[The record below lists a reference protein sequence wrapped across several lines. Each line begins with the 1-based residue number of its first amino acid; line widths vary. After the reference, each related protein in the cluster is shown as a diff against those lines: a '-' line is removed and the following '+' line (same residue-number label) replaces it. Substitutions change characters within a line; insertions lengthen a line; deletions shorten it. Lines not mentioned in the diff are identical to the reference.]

1 MKTTAAVAVLLAL
14 SPARA
19 TEVTVYNSNLGL
31 IKQTREFDLK
41 AGVGELRVDDVAANI
56 DPTSVHFKSLP
67 DPDAVRV
74 LEQDFRYDLASPE
87 AVLNRYLGREVTLER
102 EVGRDGGKTE
112 SITGVLLSNSGG
124 RVIESGGRILI
135 DPPGHPVLKALPE
148 GLTTKPTLVWTVEA
162 KRGGR
167 QKGEISYLT
176 AGLSWSADYVLVVDK
191 TDSRADLTAWTTIVN
206 NSGATY
212 KDARLKLVAGD
223 VHRAP
228 TPLTRRF
235 ALAMG
240 AMAKTGGPAM
250 QEQPFFE
257 YHIYTPARR
266 TTLADNSSKQV
277 EMASAQGVAVK
288 KLFVYDG
295 AGGQSWY
302 GGDAGNW
309 DPDYGTE
316 GNKKVGVYFEFKNSA
331 ASGLGIALPKGRVRV
346 YKADGDGSLQLAG
359 EDSIDHTPKD
369 ETVRVKMGDAFDVVG
384 ERKRVDYSSDTKRRR
399 FEESFEIRVRNHK
412 DASVDVAVIERLYR
426 WSGWKIVKASSKWIK
441 KDAQTVEFPVT
452 VPKDGEAVVDY
463 TVRYDW

>member
-191 TDSRADLTAWTTIVN
+191 TDSRADLT
-206 NSGATY
+206 
-212 KDARLKLVAGD
+212 
-223 VHRAP
+223 
-228 TPLTRRF
+228 
-235 ALAMG
+235 
-240 AMAKTGGPAM
+240 GG
-250 QEQPFFE
+250 
-257 YHIYTPARR
+257 R
-266 TTLADNSSKQV
+266 
-277 EMASAQGVAVK
+277 G
-288 KLFVYDG
+288 
-295 AGGQSWY
+295 
-302 GGDAGNW
+302 
-309 DPDYGTE
+309 
-316 GNKKVGVYFEFKNSA
+316 
-331 ASGLGIALPKGRVRV
+331 
-346 YKADGDGSLQLAG
+346 
-359 EDSIDHTPKD
+359 
-369 ETVRVKMGDAFDVVG
+369 
-384 ERKRVDYSSDTKRRR
+384 
-399 FEESFEIRVRNHK
+399 
-412 DASVDVAVIERLYR
+412 
-426 WSGWKIVKASSKWIK
+426 
-441 KDAQTVEFPVT
+441 
-452 VPKDGEAVVDY
+452 
-463 TVRYDW
+463 